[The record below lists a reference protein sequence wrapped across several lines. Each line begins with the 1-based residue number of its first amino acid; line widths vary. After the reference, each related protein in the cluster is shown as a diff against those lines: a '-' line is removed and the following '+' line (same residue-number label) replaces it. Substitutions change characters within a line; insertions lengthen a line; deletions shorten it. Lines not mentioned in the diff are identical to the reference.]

1 MSGRVTAA
9 RNWAYT
15 LRPVETGLHRIR
27 ARAPGRVN
35 LIGDHTDYTGGLAL
49 PMAID
54 REVVVEGMEA
64 EDPEVCLTSDQDRE
78 PARFPLPVTS
88 LDEIE
93 PVWARR
99 VAAIAAEL
107 GRQRGFSGSVSSTV
121 PIGAGLSSSGAL
133 GVAMALA
140 LGAGDAL
147 DRLEIAVLCQRA
159 QRAATGVP
167 AGVLDEM
174 ASLHGLDG
182 HAILLDC
189 HRLTTEAVPLPD
201 EAEIVVR
208 YVSHRT
214 VAGSPY
220 AERVAACQEAE
231 KMIGPLRSAAIEDV
245 ERIADPTLRA
255 RARHV
260 VTENQR
266 VRDCA
271 GALAAGDLS
280 EAGDLMKAS
289 HISLRD
295 DYEVSTP
302 ALDEA
307 VESLNATPGV
317 HGARLTGAGFG
328 GCVIALTHPGALGEG
343 WVVEAVD
350 GAGMA
355 EEPIEL

>member
-1 MSGRVTAA
+1 MTAGQARV
-9 RNWAYT
+9 
-15 LRPVETGLHRIR
+15 VV
-27 ARAPGRVN
+27 RAPGRVN

-54 REVVVEGMEA
+54 RQVVVDGF
-64 EDPEVCLTSDQDRE
+64 DGPDKVIHLTSDQDPA
-78 PARFPLPVTS
+78 PARFSVPVTS
-88 LDEIE
+88 LEGIE

-107 GRQRGFSGSVSSTV
+107 GRENGFAGSVQSTV

-133 GVAMALA
+133 GVGVALA
-140 LGAGDAL
+140 LGAADTL
-147 DRLEIAVLCQRA
+147 TRNEIALLCQRA
-159 QRAATGVP
+159 QQAATGVP

-174 ASLHGLDG
+174 ASLHGLAG

-189 HRLTTEAVPLPD
+189 HDLATEAVPLP
-201 EAEIVVR
+201 EQAEIVVR

-220 AERVAACQEAE
+220 AERVAACHAAE
-231 KMIGPLRSAAIEDV
+231 QQIGPLRSATSEDV
-245 ERIADPTLRA
+245 GTIADSTLRA

-260 VTENQR
+260 VSENQR

-271 GALAAGDLS
+271 AALRAGDL
-280 EAGDLMKAS
+280 EAAGALMTAS
-289 HISLRD
+289 HVSLRD

-307 VESLNATPGV
+307 VERLEASEGV
-317 HGARLTGAGFG
+317 YGARLTGAGFG
-328 GCVIALTHPGALGEG
+328 GCVIALARPGAITDG
-343 WVVEAVD
+343 WVMKTVD

-355 EEPIEL
+355 EESIEL

>member
-1 MSGRVTAA
+1 MT
-9 RNWAYT
+9 
-15 LRPVETGLHRIR
+15 TGQTRIV

-49 PMAID
+49 PLAID
-54 REVVVEGMEA
+54 REVVVEGT
-64 EDPEVCLTSDQDRE
+64 DSPDSLVSLTSDQDPA
-78 PARFPLPVTS
+78 PARFPVPVTS
-88 LDEIE
+88 PDRIE

-107 GRQRGFSGSVSSTV
+107 GREIGFTGSVTSTV

-133 GVAMALA
+133 GVGVALA
-140 LGAGDAL
+140 LGASRSLTRLDIAL
-147 DRLEIAVLCQRA
+147 LCQRA
-159 QRAATGVP
+159 QHAATGVP

-174 ASLHGLDG
+174 ASLHGVAG

-189 HRLTTEAVPLPD
+189 HDLTTQTVPLPE

-220 AERVAACQEAE
+220 AERVAACHAAE
-231 KMIGPLRSAAIEDV
+231 DLIGPLRSAATEDIAA
-245 ERIADPTLRA
+245 IADPVLRA

-271 GALAAGDLS
+271 DALRANDLEAAGALMT
-280 EAGDLMKAS
+280 ES

-307 VESLNATPGV
+307 VETLSATEGV
-317 HGARLTGAGFG
+317 YGARLTGAGFG
-328 GCVIALTHPGALGEG
+328 GCVIALARPGTVREG

-355 EEPIEL
+355 REPIEL

>member
-1 MSGRVTAA
+1 MSV
-9 RNWAYT
+9 
-15 LRPVETGLHRIR
+15 LV

-49 PMAID
+49 PLAID
-54 REVVVEGMEA
+54 REVTVRGT
-64 EDPEVCLTSDQDRE
+64 DPGKPLIELISDQDPE
-78 PARFPLPVTS
+78 PARFQVPVET
-88 LDEIE
+88 LDGIT

-99 VAAIAAEL
+99 VAAIASEL
-107 GRQRGFSGSVSSTV
+107 ERDNGFSGTVTSTV

-133 GVAMALA
+133 GVAVALA
-140 LGAGDAL
+140 LGGATL
-147 DRLEIAVLCQRA
+147 TRVEIALLCQRA

-174 ASLHGLDG
+174 ASLHGVAG

-189 HRLTTEAVPLPD
+189 HDLATETVRLPEQ
-201 EAEIVVR
+201 AEIIVL

-220 AERVAACQEAE
+220 AERVASCQAAE
-231 KMIGPLRSAAIEDV
+231 REIGPLRLASIDDV
-245 ERIADPTLRA
+245 ATITDPVQRA

-260 VTENQR
+260 VSENQR

-271 GALAAGDLS
+271 AAL
-280 EAGDLMKAS
+280 EAGDLATAGRLMTES
-289 HISLRD
+289 HVSLRD

-302 ALDEA
+302 ELDRA
-307 VESLNATPGV
+307 VETLNGTTGV
-317 HGARLTGAGFG
+317 YGARLTGAGFG
-328 GCVIALTHPGALGEG
+328 GCVIALAEAGAVTDG
-343 WVVEAVD
+343 WVVQAVD

-355 EEPIEL
+355 DEPIEL

>member
-1 MSGRVTAA
+1 MTAGQARV
-9 RNWAYT
+9 
-15 LRPVETGLHRIR
+15 VV
-27 ARAPGRVN
+27 RAPGRVN

-54 REVVVEGMEA
+54 RQVVVDGF
-64 EDPEVCLTSDQDRE
+64 DGPDKVIHLTSDQDPA
-78 PARFPLPVTS
+78 PARFSVPVTS
-88 LDEIE
+88 LEGIE

-107 GRQRGFSGSVSSTV
+107 GRENGFTGSVQSTV

-133 GVAMALA
+133 GVGVALA
-140 LGAGDAL
+140 LGAADTL
-147 DRLEIAVLCQRA
+147 TRNEIALLCQRA
-159 QRAATGVP
+159 QQAATGVP

-174 ASLHGLDG
+174 ASLHGLAG

-189 HRLTTEAVPLPD
+189 HDLATEAVPLP
-201 EAEIVVR
+201 EQAEIVVR

-220 AERVAACQEAE
+220 AERVAACHAAE
-231 KMIGPLRSAAIEDV
+231 QQIGPLRSATSEDV
-245 ERIADPTLRA
+245 GTIADSTLRA

-260 VTENQR
+260 VSENQR

-271 GALAAGDLS
+271 AALRAGDL
-280 EAGDLMKAS
+280 EAAGALMTAS
-289 HISLRD
+289 HVSLRD

-307 VESLNATPGV
+307 VERLEASEGV
-317 HGARLTGAGFG
+317 YGARLTGAGFG
-328 GCVIALTHPGALGEG
+328 GCVIALARPGAITDG
-343 WVVEAVD
+343 WVMKTVD

-355 EEPIEL
+355 EESIEL

>member
-1 MSGRVTAA
+1 MPVTNPGDSARV
-9 RNWAYT
+9 
-15 LRPVETGLHRIR
+15 VV
-27 ARAPGRVN
+27 RAPGRVN

-54 REVVVEGMEA
+54 RQVVVEGV
-64 EDPEVCLTSDQDRE
+64 DTPGSLVSLISDQDPA
-78 PARFPLPVTS
+78 PARFPLPVDS
-88 LDEIE
+88 LDAIE

-99 VAAIAAEL
+99 VAAIASGL
-107 GRQRGFSGSVSSTV
+107 GRETGFAGSVTSTV

-133 GVAMALA
+133 GVGIALA
-140 LGAGDAL
+140 LGAAESL
-147 DRLEIAVLCQRA
+147 TRLEIALLCQRA
-159 QRAATGVP
+159 QQAATGVP

-174 ASLHGLDG
+174 ASLHGMAG

-189 HRLTTEAVPLPD
+189 HDLATEAVPLPE

-220 AERVAACQEAE
+220 AERVAACHDAE
-231 KMIGPLRSAAIEDV
+231 QQIGPLRSATLEDV
-245 ERIADPTLRA
+245 GTITDPALQA

-260 VTENQR
+260 VSENQR

-271 GALAAGDLS
+271 AALREDDLGAAGAL
-280 EAGDLMKAS
+280 MTAS

-307 VESLNATPGV
+307 VETLNAIEGV
-317 HGARLTGAGFG
+317 YGARLTGAGFG
-328 GCVIALTHPGALGEG
+328 GCVIALTRPGVITDA
-343 WVVEAVD
+343 WVMTAVD

>member
-1 MSGRVTAA
+1 MSV
-9 RNWAYT
+9 
-15 LRPVETGLHRIR
+15 LV

-49 PMAID
+49 PLAID
-54 REVVVEGMEA
+54 REVTVRGM
-64 EDPEVCLTSDQDRE
+64 DPGKPLIELISDQDPE
-78 PARFPLPVTS
+78 PARFPVPVET
-88 LDEIE
+88 LDGIT

-99 VAAIAAEL
+99 VAAIASEL
-107 GRQRGFSGSVSSTV
+107 ERDNGFSGTVTSTV

-133 GVAMALA
+133 GVGVALA
-140 LGAGDAL
+140 LGGATL
-147 DRLEIAVLCQRA
+147 TRVEIALLCQRA

-174 ASLHGLDG
+174 ASLHGVAG

-189 HRLTTEAVPLPD
+189 HDLATETVRLPEQ
-201 EAEIVVR
+201 AEIIVL

-220 AERVAACQEAE
+220 AERVASCQAAE
-231 KMIGPLRSAAIEDV
+231 REIGPLRLASIDDV
-245 ERIADPTLRA
+245 ATITDPVQRA

-260 VTENQR
+260 VSENQR

-271 GALAAGDLS
+271 AAL
-280 EAGDLMKAS
+280 EAGDLATAGRLMTES
-289 HISLRD
+289 HVSLRD

-302 ALDEA
+302 ELDRA
-307 VESLNATPGV
+307 VETLNGTTGV
-317 HGARLTGAGFG
+317 YGARLTGAGFG
-328 GCVIALTHPGALGEG
+328 GCVIALAEAGAVTDG
-343 WVVEAVD
+343 WVVQAVD

-355 EEPIEL
+355 DEPIEL

>member
-1 MSGRVTAA
+1 MTAGQARV
-9 RNWAYT
+9 
-15 LRPVETGLHRIR
+15 VV
-27 ARAPGRVN
+27 RAPGRVN

-54 REVVVEGMEA
+54 RQVVVDGF
-64 EDPEVCLTSDQDRE
+64 DGPDKVIHLTSDQDPA
-78 PARFPLPVTS
+78 PARFSVPVTS
-88 LDEIE
+88 LEGIE

-107 GRQRGFSGSVSSTV
+107 GRENGFTGSVQSTV

-133 GVAMALA
+133 GVGVALA
-140 LGAGDAL
+140 LGAADTL
-147 DRLEIAVLCQRA
+147 TRNEIALLCQRA
-159 QRAATGVP
+159 QQAATGVP

-174 ASLHGLDG
+174 ASLHGLAG

-189 HRLTTEAVPLPD
+189 HDLATEAVPLP
-201 EAEIVVR
+201 EQAEIVVR

-214 VAGSPY
+214 LAGSPY
-220 AERVAACQEAE
+220 AERVAACHAAE
-231 KMIGPLRSAAIEDV
+231 QQIGPLRSATIEDV
-245 ERIADPTLRA
+245 GTIADSTLRA

-260 VTENQR
+260 VSENQR

-271 GALAAGDLS
+271 AALRAGDL
-280 EAGDLMKAS
+280 EAAGALMTAS
-289 HISLRD
+289 HVSLRD

-307 VESLNATPGV
+307 VERLEASEGV
-317 HGARLTGAGFG
+317 YGARLTGAGFG
-328 GCVIALTHPGALGEG
+328 GCVIALARPGAITDG
-343 WVVEAVD
+343 WVMKTVD

-355 EEPIEL
+355 EESIEL

>member
-1 MSGRVTAA
+1 M
-9 RNWAYT
+9 
-15 LRPVETGLHRIR
+15 RPALDRIR
-27 ARAPGRVN
+27 VRAPGRVN

-49 PMAID
+49 PLAID
-54 REVVVEGMEA
+54 REVVVDGIDQER
-64 EDPEVCLTSDQDRE
+64 PEVTLTSDQDPE
-78 PARFPLPVTS
+78 PASFSLPVCS
-88 LDEIE
+88 LDPIG

-99 VAAIAAEL
+99 VAAIAAEM
-107 GRQRGFSGSVSSTV
+107 GRVRGFSGSVTSTV

-133 GVAMALA
+133 GVGIALA
-140 LGAGDAL
+140 LGAGDSL
-147 DRLEIAVLCQRA
+147 TRLEIALLCQRA
-159 QRAATGVP
+159 QEAATGVP

-174 ASLHGLDG
+174 ASLHGLAG

-189 HRLTTEAVPLPD
+189 HDMTTEAVPLPVG
-201 EAEIVVR
+201 AQIVVR

-220 AERVAACQEAE
+220 SERVAACHEAE
-231 KMIGPLRSAAIEDV
+231 TRIGPLRSASVEDV
-245 ERIADPTLRA
+245 ATIDDPILRK

-260 VTENQR
+260 VSENQR

-271 GALAAGDLS
+271 IALRAGDME
-280 EAGDLMKAS
+280 EAGTLMTAS

-302 ALDEA
+302 ELDVA
-307 VESLNATPGV
+307 VESLNDTPGV

-328 GCVIALTHPGALGEG
+328 GCVIALAEPGAVGEG

-350 GAGMA
+350 GAEMA
-355 EEPIEL
+355 GGAIEL